1 MVARCFLRRLH
12 LTRASL
18 RSSSKPPK
26 KHHARA
32 KLTNI
37 SDDNLN
43 IPPLPSYSETSD
55 VDGSQSGL
63 TSQDISSINKMFLSR
78 TKDLEPGLQVKE
90 LFQIRKEYHE
100 RYEARYCTPSML
112 WYGKYW
118 KGVNENK
125 KTFHKNLINSD
136 LKNFKSINYHDKAL
150 FEVDPKDL
158 MGEALKIGDL
168 VLLKSHSSELC
179 MCIDVPSNT
188 KDPRYTFS
196 AIDGTLRFSTRSA
209 ILLRLPHSLP
219 ESNSQ
224 SSLLLKEPKHGF
236 EPIGTIKNSTDET
249 FILPTITRQLV
260 TSFIPQK
267 ISKDAWEQLP
277 ITLKKLEL
285 LHRHLQKSAG
295 PWQLAFY
302 NLVKMVQSLDL
313 SNAIT
318 NNSEYLTQHIK
329 ECISSTDT
337 TMDSAAFLATYWAIQ
352 AQQKTYLWGELHTN
366 RALLSPIS
374 VTVLPFA
381 SYHVYYTEVLDKMKS
396 NNYKEVN
403 DFAQLVNNGD
413 FQELPTSFPH
423 IIELLKNY
431 AAGNFQNIETIIS
444 LISKLF
450 RKTDR
455 FKNCDITRDVC
466 HELLMKILPEE
477 TFSNPMHLNLA
488 LALPSSSKL
497 TCSQQRIF
505 DLSKPLSSNAEEKRH
520 DFGSLKVYCIDSE
533 TAHEIDDGISI
544 EDHGQGKYT
553 LYIHIADPAALFS
566 ACISDEGSDIK
577 DEILNVAFERGFTTY
592 LPDVV
597 VPMLPSTYCAAADLG
612 NQGKK
617 TKTMTFSIDMEVSR
631 NDSLKLF
638 FDTFQIRLGLV
649 SNFPKVT
656 YNSVDEI
663 LDQEA
668 KPGDG
673 SASQVQIELK
683 SLHKISHLLRKSRV
697 EDKNAVVF
705 GSGFN
710 KGLVQ
715 LSNDENGLL
724 KEISFTDQQE
734 TASTL
739 LVSEMMILANHLTGK
754 YFKENNIPGVFRC
767 YKSLVLGQQAQKEY
781 NAMKVKIKKE
791 TLPTLKDI
799 NLLSSLLNSSFYSA
813 EAYDHE
819 MLGSS
824 HYLTVTSPLRR
835 FPDIV
840 NHMQLHGFLR
850 GLPLPFT
857 GALMDKLVLHIQARD
872 TILKNA
878 SRSAASYWTLKY
890 LKDLMQKDMNKKF
903 EVMVT
908 SVPQVGV
915 VRCVLTD
922 FSSARGTLKLKPSE
936 TTYPL
941 IGDTLKGCK
950 ITKIDCLDGLLEL
963 EL

>member
-1 MVARCFLRRLH
+1 
-12 LTRASL
+12 
-18 RSSSKPPK
+18 
-26 KHHARA
+26 
-32 KLTNI
+32 
-37 SDDNLN
+37 
-43 IPPLPSYSETSD
+43 
-55 VDGSQSGL
+55 
-63 TSQDISSINKMFLSR
+63 MFLSR
-78 TKDLEPGLQVKE
+78 TKDLEPGIQVKS
-90 LFQIRKEYHE
+90 LPQIRKEYHD

-112 WYGKYW
+112 WYGKGINDNR
-118 KGVNENK
+118 KS
-125 KTFHKNLINSD
+125 FHKNLINSD
-136 LKNFKSINYHDKAL
+136 LRNFKSINYHDEAL
-150 FEVDPKDL
+150 FEVNPNDL
-158 MGEALKIGDL
+158 MAKPLKIGDL
-168 VLLKSHSSELC
+168 VLLKSHASELC
-179 MCIDVPSNT
+179 MCIDVPSST
-188 KDPRYTFS
+188 RDPRYTFTS
-196 AIDGTLRFSTRSA
+196 IDGTLRFSTRSA

-219 ESNSQ
+219 AGISKLP
-224 SSLLLKEPKHGF
+224 LLLKESKHRF
-236 EPIGTIKNSTDET
+236 EPIGTIKNSADET

-267 ISKDAWEQLP
+267 ISKDAWAQLP

-285 LHRHLQKSAG
+285 LHRHLQKSTG

-313 SNAIT
+313 SNAIA
-318 NNSEYLTQHIK
+318 NSSEYLTQHIK

-337 TMDSAAFLATYWAIQ
+337 TMDSTTFLATYWGIQ
-352 AQQKTYLWGELHTN
+352 AQQKTYLWGEVHTN
-366 RALLSPIS
+366 RALLSPMS
-374 VTVLPFA
+374 VTILPFA

-403 DFAQLVNNGD
+403 DFAQLVNSGD
-413 FQELPTSFPH
+413 FKELPISFPH

-431 AAGNFQNIETIIS
+431 AAGNFQNIEPVIS

-450 RKTDR
+450 RKTDK
-455 FKNCDITRDVC
+455 FQDCDITRDVC

-477 TFSNPMHLNLA
+477 TFANPLHMNLA

-497 TCSQQRIF
+497 TCFQQRIF
-505 DLSKPLSSNAEEKRH
+505 DLSKPFQSNAEEKRH
-520 DFGSLKVYCIDSE
+520 DFGSLRVYCIDSE

-544 EDHGQGKYT
+544 EGHGQGKYT

-566 ACISDEGSDIK
+566 ERIGDGQGNGIK
-577 DEILNVAFERGFTTY
+577 DEILKVAFERSFTTY

-631 NDSLKLF
+631 NDSLELL
-638 FDTFQIRLGLV
+638 FDTFQVRLGLV

-663 LDQEA
+663 LGQET
-668 KPGDG
+668 KPDNGMT
-673 SASQVQIELK
+673 SEMRRELK
-683 SLHKISHLLRKSRV
+683 SLHKISQFLRKSRV
-697 EDKNAVVF
+697 EDNNAVIF
-705 GSGFN
+705 GSGLN

-715 LSNDENGLL
+715 LSNDENGL

-739 LVSEMMILANHLTGK
+739 LVSEIMILANDLTGK
-754 YFKENNIPGVFRC
+754 YFKENKIPGVFRC
-767 YKSLVLGQQAQKEY
+767 YKPLLLGQEAQQEY
-781 NAMKVKIKKE
+781 NAMKSKIKKE
-791 TLPTLKDI
+791 IFPTLKDI
-799 NLLSSLLNSSFYSA
+799 NLMSSLLNSSFYSA
-813 EAYDHE
+813 EAYNHE

-840 NHMQLHGFLR
+840 NHIQLHAFLR

-857 GALMDKLVLHIQARD
+857 RAIMDKIVLHIQARD
-872 TILKNA
+872 TIVKNA
-878 SRSAASYWTLKY
+878 ARSAASYWTFKY
-890 LKDLMQKDMNKKF
+890 LKNLIQEDINKKF
-903 EVMVT
+903 EIMVT

-922 FSSARGTLKLKPSE
+922 FSSARGTLKLKPTE

-941 IGDTLKGCK
+941 IGDTLTGCK